1 MQQRTEL
8 VELFRGVVR
17 LETDL
22 WNRVDAEIKREHD
35 VPLAWLEFLQTIDA
49 TEGCRVLDITR
60 ALAITVGGASKIV
73 DRLER
78 AGMCRREQNPTD
90 ARSNTISLTEAGA
103 TLLTEAN
110 TTFEA
115 TLADLI
121 GSAVPAADLAQLTA
135 LIQRVRRHLAH
146 APEATGDEP
155 LVAASDR
162 TAE

>member
-103 TLLTEAN
+103 TL
-110 TTFEA
+110 
-115 TLADLI
+115 
-121 GSAVPAADLAQLTA
+121 GAAG
-135 LIQRVRRHLAH
+135 RHSC
-146 APEATGDEP
+146 GG
-155 LVAASDR
+155 R
-162 TAE
+162 